1 VTLTSPPTTRET
13 VPTVGAGVGASV
25 DPLVELAGRTAARL
39 AGVPYGPDDA
49 VGTELRRL
57 VAAVE
62 ARGDE
67 AAAPGDELG
76 REVAFLLT
84 RLAMVEGPRHAERPE
99 VARLRGWLGQ
109 AATLPRPT
117 APALGAVAG
126 WMAAPDAV
134 AAVPAAPAR
143 SLARLVA
150 IGLLLAALVAVPLA
164 SALMGYRAF
173 VVLTGSMEPAL
184 PVGTLLVVEPI
195 AAEQVRTGDVITV
208 PRPDHPSE
216 TVTHRV
222 IRIDDG
228 PTGRFF
234 QTQGDANNMP
244 DSWRVP
250 VAGRVLRVLVSLPAL
265 GRLFQA
271 ANDPIGRMALM
282 VLPSIFLGAMT
293 LLNTWRGDR
302 HAAARG

>member
-1 VTLTSPPTTRET
+1 
-13 VPTVGAGVGASV
+13 
-25 DPLVELAGRTAARL
+25 
-39 AGVPYGPDDA
+39 
-49 VGTELRRL
+49 
-57 VAAVE
+57 
-62 ARGDE
+62 
-67 AAAPGDELG
+67 
-76 REVAFLLT
+76 
-84 RLAMVEGPRHAERPE
+84 
-99 VARLRGWLGQ
+99 
-109 AATLPRPT
+109 
-117 APALGAVAG
+117 
-126 WMAAPDAV
+126 
-134 AAVPAAPAR
+134 
-143 SLARLVA
+143 
-150 IGLLLAALVAVPLA
+150 
-164 SALMGYRAF
+164 MGYRAF

-244 DSWRVP
+244 DNWRVP
-250 VAGRVLRVLVSLPAL
+250 VAGQVSRVMVSLPAL

-282 VLPSIFLGAMT
+282 VLPSIFLGGLT

-302 HAAARG
+302 GAAARA